1 MARAERTVKQV
12 FEQHYCQ
19 TTCKWEKPRR
29 HKALAFFKR
38 HSNRVVR
45 QRLNAE
51 LRDEEAA

>member
-1 MARAERTVKQV
+1 MRAERTVKRV

-19 TTCKWEKPRR
+19 TRCRWEKPRG

-45 QRLNAE
+45 RELKDE
-51 LRDEEAA
+51 LRQEAA